1 MVLLLL
7 KIIQMENNKRLFMR
21 HPTSVPIEVLHLEK
35 DVAIKKSLKNIS
47 LGGLAFTC
55 DKHWDVG
62 SLIQIRI
69 PFVIPPFEVTGKVAW
84 CQPQKDDYF
93 DVGVEFMELHDAFRV
108 RMVEQACQIED
119 YKKRLERQGRKISI
133 EEAAMEWI
141 RLYAAEFPPLEAF
154 TA

>member
-1 MVLLLL
+1 
-7 KIIQMENNKRLFMR
+7 MEENDKRLFMR
-21 HPTSVPIEVLHLEK
+21 HPTSVPIEVLYLEE
-35 DVAIKKSLKNIS
+35 DVAKKKSLKNIS

-55 DKHWDVG
+55 DSYWEKDEV
-62 SLIQIRI
+62 IKIRI
-69 PFVIPPFEVTGKVAW
+69 PFVTPPFEVTGKVAW
-84 CQPQKDDYF
+84 CKPQNSHF

-119 YKKRLERQGRKISI
+119 YKKRLEGQGRKISI

-141 RLYAAEFPPLEAF
+141 GLYAAEFPPLEVF